1 MKHIDYFSQSQPN
14 NEFACTLLAG
24 VALKQQLDSRISLA
38 R

>member
-14 NEFACTLLAG
+14 NEIAGTFRAG
-24 VALKQQLDSRISLA
+24 VALKQQLDSRISLM